1 MVGLKMMREVHRPN
15 RDNRID
21 GAGYFETLDI
31 VRREL
36 GEGV

>member
-1 MVGLKMMREVHRPN
+1 MIALKMMREVHRPN

-31 VRREL
+31 VRQAA
-36 GEGV
+36 GEGE